1 MKSPRPLLILA
12 IVSAIPLALT
22 ACDFLNKKKGAE
34 DAGAPAADTAA
45 PVATDS
51 AAAATSAAALTT
63 VTPPAGGAPG
73 HVVPAV
79 AKKLPDG
86 GVVLVPASDGGA
98 GTVANPFAIPSTLP
112 SNFPKTLPSGFP
124 SALPSGFP
132 TALPSG
138 FPQFPA
144 PSASVKK

>member
-1 MKSPRPLLILA
+1 MKSLRPLLILA
-12 IVSAIPLALT
+12 IVSALPLALT
-22 ACDFLNKKKGAE
+22 ACDLLKKKAAD
-34 DAGAPAADTAA
+34 DAGAPAAETATPPA
-45 PVATDS
+45 DPA

-63 VTPPAGGAPG
+63 VTPPANGQPG

-86 GVVLVPASDGGA
+86 GVVLVPAGDGGS

-124 SALPSGFP
+124 SSLPSGFP

>member
-1 MKSPRPLLILA
+1 MKSLRPLLILA

-22 ACDFLNKKKGAE
+22 ACDFLKKKGGA
-34 DAGAPAADTAA
+34 DAGAPAAETAA
-45 PVATDS
+45 PVAADPS
-51 AAAATSAAALTT
+51 APATPVATALTT
-63 VTPPAGGAPG
+63 ITPTAGNP
-73 HVVPAV
+73 HPVV

-86 GVVLVPASDGGA
+86 GVVLVNASDGGPA
-98 GTVANPFAIPSTLP
+98 AVVNPFAIPSALP